1 MTQFDLTPQFDLSG
15 DQREIQEL
23 ARRFTA
29 DRITPHAAE
38 WDEKHI
44 FPRDTIKAAAELGF
58 AAIYVSEESGGI
70 ALGRLEAALI
80 MEAMAYG
87 CPSTSAF
94 ISIHNMAA
102 WMIDRFGS
110 QTVKDKYLP
119 SLVTMDRLASY
130 CLTEPA
136 SGSDASALKTRA
148 VRDGDDWV
156 LTGTKQFISGGGE
169 NEVYVVMARTG
180 EDGPKGIS
188 SFVVERDYPGMSYG
202 ANERKLGWHSQPTR
216 QVIMDGV
223 RVPAENQVGAL
234 GEGFRIAMMG
244 LDGGRLN
251 IGACSL
257 GGAQRCLDESIAYTK
272 DRQQFGKPIA
282 DFQNTQFTLADMAT
296 DLEAARALLYVAAA
310 KVTADAP
317 DKTKFAAMA
326 KRLATDSGSA
336 IVDRALQLHG
346 GYGYL
351 MDYPIE
357 RFWRDLRVHS
367 ILEGTNQI
375 MRMIVGRELTRQ

>member
-1 MTQFDLTPQFDLSG
+1 MHQFELND
-15 DQREIQEL
+15 DQLQIQEM
-23 ARRFTA
+23 ARKFTA
-29 DRITPHAAE
+29 DAITPNAAE

-44 FPRDTIKAAAELGF
+44 FPRDTIREAAELGF
-58 AAIYVSEESGGI
+58 GAIYVSEESGGI
-70 ALGRLEAALI
+70 GLGRLDAALI
-80 MEAMAYG
+80 FEAMAYG

-94 ISIHNMAA
+94 VSIHNMVC

-110 QTVKDKYLP
+110 DELKQKYLP
-119 SLVTMDRLASY
+119 AMITMDHMGSY
-130 CLTEPA
+130 CLTEPS
-136 SGSDASALKTRA
+136 SGSDAAALKTRA
-148 VRDGDDWV
+148 VLDDNHYV
-156 LTGTKQFISGGGE
+156 VSGSKAFISGAGA
-169 NEVYVVMARTG
+169 NDVMVVMVRTG
-180 EDGPKGIS
+180 EEGPKGITALVIEKDMKGV
-188 SFVVERDYPGMSYG
+188 SFG
-202 ANERKLGWHSQPTR
+202 AQEKKLGWHSQPTA
-216 QVIMDGV
+216 QVNFDEV
-223 RVPAENQVGAL
+223 RVPVANRVGAE

-257 GGAQRCLDESIAYTK
+257 GGAQRCLDETIAYTK
-272 DRQQFGKPIA
+272 GRQQFGTPIA
-282 DFQNTQFTLADMAT
+282 DFQNTQFTLADMET
-296 DLEAARALLYVAAA
+296 ELQAARYLLYVAAA
-310 KVTADAP
+310 KVTANAP

-375 MRMIVGRELTRQ
+375 MRVIISRDLLRQ

>member
-1 MTQFDLTPQFDLSG
+1 MTTQFDLTD
-15 DQREIQEL
+15 DQREIQDL
-23 ARRFTA
+23 ARKFTA
-29 DRITPHAAE
+29 DRITPFAGE

-44 FPRDTIKAAAELGF
+44 FPRATIKEAAALGF
-58 AAIYVSEESGGI
+58 ASIYVSEESGGI
-70 ALGRLEAALI
+70 NLGRLEAALI

-94 ISIHNMAA
+94 ISIHNMAS

-110 QTVKDKYLP
+110 PQVKAKYL
-119 SLVTMDRLASY
+119 SDLISMETIASY
-130 CLTEPA
+130 CLTEPG
-136 SGSDASALKTRA
+136 SGSDAAALKARA
-148 VRDGDDWV
+148 VLDGDHYV
-156 LTGTKQFISGGGE
+156 VTGTKQFISGAGE
-169 NEVYVVMARTG
+169 NDVYVTMVRTG
-180 EDGPKGIS
+180 EDGPKGVSCLVIEKDMPGV
-188 SFVVERDYPGMSYG
+188 SFG

-216 QVIMDGV
+216 QVILEEV
-223 RVPAENQVGAL
+223 RVPVANRVGGE

-257 GGAQRCLDESIAYTK
+257 GGAQRCLDEAISYTR
-272 DRQQFGKPIA
+272 DRKQFGTAIS
-282 DFQNTQFTLADMAT
+282 DFQNTQFMLADMAT
-296 DLEAARALLYVAAA
+296 ELEAARALLYMAAA
-310 KVTADAP
+310 KVTANAP

-326 KRLATDSGSA
+326 KRLATDTGSSV
-336 IVDRALQLHG
+336 VDRALQLHG

-367 ILEGTNQI
+367 ILEGTNQV

>member
-1 MTQFDLTPQFDLSG
+1 MTDNQFDLTD
-15 DQREIQEL
+15 DQREIQDL

-29 DRITPHAAE
+29 DRITPTAAE

-44 FPRDTIKAAAELGF
+44 FPRDVIKEAADLGF

-110 QTVKDKYLP
+110 QALKDKYLP

-130 CLTEPA
+130 CLTEPS
-136 SGSDASALKTRA
+136 SGSDAAALKTRA
-148 VRDGDDWV
+148 VRDGDDWIV
-156 LTGTKQFISGGGE
+156 SGSKQFISGGGE
-169 NEVYVVMARTG
+169 NEVYVVMVRTG

-188 SFVVERDYPGMSYG
+188 CLVIEKDMPGVSFG
-202 ANERKLGWHSQPTR
+202 ANERKLGWHSQPTA
-216 QVIMDGV
+216 QVMFDGV
-223 RVPAENQVGAL
+223 RVPAENMVGAE

-282 DFQNTQFTLADMAT
+282 DFQNTQFMLADMAT
-296 DLEAARALLYVAAA
+296 DLEASRALLYMAAA
-310 KVTADAP
+310 KVTANAP

-367 ILEGTNQI
+367 ILEGTNQV
-375 MRMIVGRELTRQ
+375 MRMIIGRELTRQ